1 HPLDGSLERDRAAI
15 DRKLDRGALA
25 RDDVD
30 ERAELDLESVVG
42 LFRTPLRRQA
52 VLARR
57 EVVKREAT
65 VRIARRASVD
75 LEGGVALPARFRSP
89 RDLDLDAR
97 ERPFGPEHD
106 AFEDLPARERH
117 EEQPLRDRVARAV
130 VGREVE
136 ALSAFG
142 ANEDVERLRLVE
154 GEATVAIRERV
165 PRPKHLPKW
174 IPISGD
180 DARRV
185 LARACLHADALER
198 RTAFPIDDDAFED
211 ASALERE

>member
-1 HPLDGSLERDRAAI
+1 
-15 DRKLDRGALA
+15 
-25 RDDVD
+25 
-30 ERAELDLESVVG
+30 
-42 LFRTPLRRQA
+42 
-52 VLARR
+52 
-57 EVVKREAT
+57 
-65 VRIARRASVD
+65 
-75 LEGGVALPARFRSP
+75 
-89 RDLDLDAR
+89 
-97 ERPFGPEHD
+97 GPEHD

-165 PRPKHLPKW
+165 PSPKHLPKW

-180 DARRV
+180 DARRG

-198 RTAFPIDDDAFED
+198 RTAFPIDDDALED
-211 ASALERE
+211 ASAFEREDGLLVRLLRQGHDVFERGRREAIGEDLDLVRPRRVALADLEPPLGR